1 MEILQRQV
9 STLADSQ
16 SNAED
21 RTSRTKT
28 EHAVLQARY
37 HMLEDQLREVSYRID
52 FLFLCIYF
60 LSGKTKV
67 MCLESIIRSAFGLQV
82 ELRAEERINEE
93 QKRHRELLARVERE
107 AILQNENC
115 QIKIRTI
122 ELETNNLREELQRLR
137 LQYDKQNVE
146 LRATVEKL
154 EDAHENLTMA
164 HEELTEAKENEKK

>member
-52 FLFLCIYF
+52 FLFLCIYLF
-60 LSGKTKV
+60 PFWQNKSNVSGINNT
-67 MCLESIIRSAFGLQV
+67 F
-82 ELRAEERINEE
+82 RIW
-93 QKRHRELLARVERE
+93 
-107 AILQNENC
+107 I
-115 QIKIRTI
+115 TG
-122 ELETNNLREELQRLR
+122 
-137 LQYDKQNVE
+137 
-146 LRATVEKL
+146 
-154 EDAHENLTMA
+154 
-164 HEELTEAKENEKK
+164 